1 MKNDRLLL
9 ITSCAV
15 GLFSTVGASLPYPV
29 LPPLFA
35 DGQVNAINSFAG
47 LPPKFLLG
55 LALAINPLGMLIGS
69 ALLGALS
76 DQMGRRKT
84 MLLSLLGCALGH
96 LATMA
101 ALVTGHYL
109 LFLLARFVT
118 GLTEGDVSIMRALLA
133 DELQGEQRL
142 RAFAWL
148 NGASFSGWL
157 IGPLIAGVTVQF
169 GVGVPFLTAGV
180 VLLLTLLMAYAA
192 IPNHPPRHANA
203 GIWDYVS
210 THQSFALLKH
220 KPLREL
226 FLLHFA
232 YLIGVTAFYEFFPLW
247 LVEFAHFKAGGI
259 SIVSA
264 LLCAVMTGASAIVG
278 RGWFKIADTAH
289 LRLYMM
295 LAAACIALTVLLGP
309 VWGCVALIA
318 FGMPHAM
325 YSAGLP
331 IYCSERF
338 EAYGQ
343 GAIMGLLSTTFCVSN
358 VAVAVVGSSITLI
371 DTRLALLL
379 GAACSVAG
387 GVRITRW
394 ARKMAAMQAA
404 EQTTEQ
410 AAV

>member
-1 MKNDRLLL
+1 MKSDRLLL
-9 ITSCAV
+9 ITACVV

-76 DQMGRRKT
+76 DQAGRRKT
-84 MLLSLLGCALGH
+84 ILLSLLGNALGH
-96 LATMA
+96 LATMV

-118 GLTEGDVSIMRALLA
+118 GLTEGNVSIVRALLA
-133 DELQGEQRL
+133 DELQGERRL
-142 RAFAWL
+142 RGFAWL

-157 IGPLIAGVTVQF
+157 IGPLIAGATVQF
-169 GVGVPFLTAGV
+169 GVGVPFLLAAV
-180 VLLLTLLMAYAA
+180 VLFVTLLMAWVS
-192 IPNHPPRHANA
+192 IPDHPPTHADA
-203 GIWDYVS
+203 GIWDHVKK
-210 THQSFALLKH
+210 HQSFALLKH
-220 KPLREL
+220 APLREL
-226 FLLHFA
+226 FVLHFA
-232 YLIGVTAFYEFFPLW
+232 YSIGVTAFYEFFPLW

-259 SIVSA
+259 SVVSA
-264 LLCAVMTGASAIVG
+264 VLCAVMTGASALVG
-278 RGWFKIADTAH
+278 RGWFKTADTRH
-289 LRLYMM
+289 LRMHMM
-295 LAAACIALTVLLGP
+295 LAAACIALTAILGP
-309 VWGCVALIA
+309 VWGCVALIS
-318 FGMPHAM
+318 FGVPHAL
-325 YSAGLP
+325 YNAGLP

-338 EAYGQ
+338 ADYGQ

-358 VAVAVVGSSITLI
+358 VLVAVVGSSVTLI

-387 GVRITRW
+387 GYRITRW
-394 ARKMAAMQAA
+394 AR
-404 EQTTEQ
+404 QTAGTEKGSV
-410 AAV
+410 A